1 MTKEM
6 AQTIVFD
13 IQIGELYYGD
23 YDNYSGRGMYGKQTT
38 AVEVEEYYQI
48 KEIDEGVSIQ
58 VARESNYDYYE
69 SKTDEEVL
77 SELIFNGKYR
87 EGEINNFRTD
97 NLGLNYIIY

>member
-1 MTKEM
+1 M

-13 IQIGELYYGD
+13 IQIGELYDGD

-38 AVEVEEYYQI
+38 AVTVEESYQI

-58 VARESNYDYYE
+58 AERESDYDYYE
-69 SKTDEEVL
+69 GKTDEEIL
-77 SELIFNGKYR
+77 SELIFHGKYR

-97 NLGLNYIIY
+97 SLGMGCIIY